1 MTLTLTLNPQAEVLG
16 NDQVVEDLKEQKRA
30 GIMALWPRMEKQIR
44 KKNER
49 LLAELTEKLSRLKKE
64 GSSSLKARRMP

>member
-1 MTLTLTLNPQAEVLG
+1 MLANE
-16 NDQVVEDLKEQKRA
+16 QVVEDLKEQKRA

-49 LLAELTEKLSRLKKE
+49 LLAEMTKKLTRLKKE
-64 GSSSLKARRMP
+64 GSNSLKARCLTLNP